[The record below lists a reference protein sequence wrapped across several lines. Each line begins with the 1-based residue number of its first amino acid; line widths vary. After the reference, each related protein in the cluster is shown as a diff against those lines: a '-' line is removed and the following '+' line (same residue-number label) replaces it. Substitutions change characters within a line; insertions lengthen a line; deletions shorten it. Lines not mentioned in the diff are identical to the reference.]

1 MFHFGRRANVLE
13 TDALNEFFRALD
25 HADEVELLR
34 MRAAW
39 KSVGRRTHE
48 EAWAAVRAVGV
59 RDALNRE
66 IDGIRKRAM
75 AWATRGSNAVPYRVN
90 NDETWAEIKLEAAE
104 AIVDIALAVSLG
116 ERLDRQTRETLLAA
130 WSGAGE
136 SHK

>member
-1 MFHFGRRANVLE
+1 MFPFRRRANVLE

-59 RDALNRE
+59 RDGLSRE
-66 IDGIRKRAM
+66 IDGIRKRAL
-75 AWATRGSNAVPYRVN
+75 AWATRGTNAIPYRMN
-90 NDETWAEIKLEAAE
+90 NEETWAEIKMEAAE
-104 AIVDIALAVSLG
+104 AIVDVALAVSLG
-116 ERLDRQTRETLLAA
+116 DRLDGQTRVTLLAA
-130 WSGAGE
+130 WSGGE
-136 SHK
+136 SQR